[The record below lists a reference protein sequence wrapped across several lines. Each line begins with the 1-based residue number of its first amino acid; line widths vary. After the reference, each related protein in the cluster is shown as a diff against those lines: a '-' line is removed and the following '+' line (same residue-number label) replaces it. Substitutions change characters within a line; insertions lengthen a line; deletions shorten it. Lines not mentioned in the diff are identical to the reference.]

1 VLLQPEQP
9 QQPLALHDAT
19 VLLQPEQP
27 QQPLALHDATVLLAP
42 LLLACYSTQARSIS
56 HNPQLEGPPRWCF
69 TSSSV

>member
-1 VLLQPEQP
+1 
-9 QQPLALHDAT
+9 